1 MTRIR
6 IVFILLALVL
16 LASLA
21 AVVGKARDNV
31 AAERALR
38 HRVLADRIIDEME
51 RELTA
56 WLRREEDRPFAQ
68 YRYFFV
74 PEGSPTQLVN
84 LSRSP
89 LSHPPQE
96 PFVVCYF
103 QIDPGG
109 RVSSP
114 LWPDNEKLAT
124 VVGWRPSPK
133 VRAVV
138 DLVGEAVSDFWRTEP
153 AALATAKLGAGAEDD
168 DKSGGTTVALD
179 RPRRK
184 APSKQALKKQLD
196 EKEQAESE
204 AQRRYLSSLNRGALA
219 RQQRPSKIEPSQAAN
234 VYNFLQNEANVLQSA
249 VESQVAAL
257 EADDRRAD
265 EADGERASGTS
276 ASGGTNPGRAAGAT
290 SPGRDSGATILP
302 TTPEIEDS
310 ITQALRTEVTATIDV
325 SLNPMVGRLAT
336 PNHLVLYRTVTIDD
350 ETFRQGL
357 MLDVPALVRW
367 VSERVL
373 AGGELA
379 APARVALAGRAPSQ
393 SRRVATRVV
402 SNRVASDRGSGTY
415 SYRHSFAEPFAV
427 VEADVFLDPLPE
439 VRGPFN
445 LTTLSLLLAFA
456 ATFGLFAL
464 YRMVAVAV
472 TYAERRN
479 NFVSAVTH
487 ELKTPLTAI
496 RMYGEMLRDGMVPK
510 ESKRQQ
516 YYETITAE
524 TERLTRLVQN
534 VLELSKLEQ
543 KKRAMKVEVGDV
555 VGVVREALAL
565 LEPHAEKQGFRL
577 RLVAEKRLPQVR
589 YDRDALLQVLFNLVD
604 NALKYSRQARDK
616 EIVLSC
622 LAQGDR
628 VVVTVADHGPGV
640 SRRHLKKIFEPFYR
654 AENELTRTSK
664 GTGIGLALVRGLV
677 EQMGGSVA
685 GSNSAGGGFEVEVSL
700 AAG

>member
-21 AVVGKARDNV
+21 AVVDKALDRV

-38 HRVLADRIIDEME
+38 HRLLADRIIDEME

-56 WLRREEDRPFAQ
+56 WLRQEEDRPFAQ

-74 PEGSPTQLVN
+74 PEGSTTRLIN
-84 LSRSP
+84 LNRSP
-89 LSHPPQE
+89 LSHPPRD

-109 RVSSP
+109 QISSP
-114 LWPDNEKLAT
+114 LWPDNEDLAT
-124 VVGWRPSPK
+124 TVTGWRPLPEIRSV
-133 VRAVV
+133 VRLV
-138 DLVGEAVSDFWRTEP
+138 DEAVSDFWTAEL
-153 AALATAKLGAGAEDD
+153 AAFPELSLDDGDDDQGAGGA
-168 DKSGGTTVALD
+168 TVALD

-184 APSKQALKKQLD
+184 VLPNKKAFKKQLD

-204 AQRRYLSSLNRGALA
+204 AQRRYLNLDLRGTLG
-219 RQQRPSKIEPSQAAN
+219 RQRQPSKVETSQAAN

-249 VESQVAAL
+249 VASQAA
-257 EADDRRAD
+257 AQATDDK
-265 EADGERASGTS
+265 
-276 ASGGTNPGRAAGAT
+276 RAASELLAT
-290 SPGRDSGATILP
+290 TRD
-302 TTPEIEDS
+302 IEES
-310 ITQALRTEVTATIDV
+310 ITQALRTEASATIDV
-325 SLNPMVGRLAT
+325 RLQPMVGRSAT
-336 PNHLVLYRTVTIDD
+336 ANHLVLYRTVTIDD
-350 ETFRQGL
+350 EAFRQGL
-357 MLDVPALVRW
+357 ILDVPALVRW
-367 VSERVL
+367 VSQRVL
-373 AGGELA
+373 AGGDRVA
-379 APARVALAGRAPSQ
+379 TDTAPARIVLVRRPSGVRSGRSFTDL
-393 SRRVATRVV
+393 VD
-402 SNRVASDRGSGTY
+402 SDRADSRAGSDWGTSRWSEAY
-415 SYRHSFAEPFAV
+415 SYRHSFAEPFAAV
-427 VEADVFLDPLPE
+427 AADVFLEPLPE
-439 VRGPFN
+439 VREPFN

-472 TYAERRN
+472 TYAERRS

-496 RMYGEMLRDGMVPK
+496 RMYGEMLRDGMVSK
-510 ESKRQQ
+510 EAKRQQ

-543 KKRAMKVEVGDV
+543 KKRSMKVQVGDV
-555 VGVVREALAL
+555 VPVMEEALAL
-565 LEPHAEKQGFRL
+565 LEPHAETQGFSL
-577 RLVAEKRLPQVR
+577 RLVAGERLPQVR

-604 NALKYSRQARDK
+604 NALKYSRKAQNK

-622 LAQGDR
+622 LRQGER

-640 SRRHLKKIFEPFYR
+640 PRRHLKKIFEPFYR

-685 GSNSAGGGFEVEVSL
+685 GSNSTSGGFEVEVSL